1 MYLKMSEQAKEAKEV
16 KKAKKR
22 LARLVARRYYSEKE
36 LRDKLNQFSEEEI
49 EEAISWAK
57 EQRFID
63 DERFSRAFIHDAL
76 LFKPQG
82 RRLILVSLS
91 KKGIDDSLS
100 EFVLNE
106 EYPEELEVELAEKV
120 AQKYANTMREQDDK
134 KRFTKLCGYLLRR
147 GFPDH
152 LVYDVAKNTLNLD
165 NLI

>member
-1 MYLKMSEQAKEAKEV
+1 MSEQAKEAKEV

-36 LRDKLNQFSEEEI
+36 LRDKLNQFREE
-49 EEAISWAK
+49 

-120 AQKYANTMREQDDK
+120 AQKYVNTMREQDDK